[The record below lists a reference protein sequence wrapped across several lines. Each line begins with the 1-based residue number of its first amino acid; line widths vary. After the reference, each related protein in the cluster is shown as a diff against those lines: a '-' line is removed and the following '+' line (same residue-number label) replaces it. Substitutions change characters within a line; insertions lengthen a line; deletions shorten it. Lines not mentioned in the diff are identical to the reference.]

1 MAESSLDD
9 FFAKKDK
16 SKKKAKAKTVGDVDT
31 GLKSTKKEKKSREKD
46 KQSSSGGVSSLTLN
60 PQEDEEWKDFEEE
73 KEKDYSGLRIQ
84 NLQITKE
91 FDEREAAEAD
101 DNGDDEDGENRDRR
115 DGASGPWNKSNVQ
128 TGSTTTAVSVPQRA
142 EVEKEEPAAKTPAR
156 YVPPAQRHAAQTS
169 STPHFPSSRKKKEAP
184 NVNSE
189 EDFPT
194 LGGGPGKGQ
203 QYSTTAT
210 GDLIENPHHRKGV
223 NLTLENK
230 FSALQD

>member
-1 MAESSLDD
+1 MAETSLDD

-16 SKKKAKAKTVGDVDT
+16 SKKKSKPKTGTGSGDVDT
-31 GLKSTKKEKKSREKD
+31 GLKSTKKEKKSKEKD
-46 KQSSSGGVSSLTLN
+46 KQSSSGGTLSVTLN

-84 NLQITKE
+84 NLQITK
-91 FDEREAAEAD
+91 DLDDRESAEGD
-101 DNGDDEDGENRDRR
+101 DNRDDEDGENRDKR
-115 DGASGPWNKSNVQ
+115 DSASGPWNKSNAQQ
-128 TGSTTTAVSVPQRA
+128 TPASSLAHPA
-142 EVEKEEPAAKTPAR
+142 EANKEEPVQKTPGK
-156 YVPPAQRHAAQTS
+156 YVPPAQRHSNA
-169 STPHFPSSRKKKEAP
+169 TPSFPTSRKKKEAP

-194 LGGGPGKGQ
+194 LGGATKGQ
-203 QYSTTAT
+203 QYSNTAS
-210 GDLIENPHHRKGV
+210 GDVIENPHHRKGA